1 MRTSRWAAMMLAVG
15 LLAVVGSPV
24 TLARP
29 ASGATYIAAPVMW
42 PKPDNPTRTPV
53 VVERVEVPVPVDD
66 PAAEG
71 IRMLLV
77 AAAAAAAAAAAT
89 KARLRRHY
97 LRPAGNAVIEIAG
110 PEPLDSPRRSDT
122 PTAGLD

>member
-53 VVERVEVPVPVDD
+53 VVERVEVPVP
-66 PAAEG
+66 P
-71 IRMLLV
+71 
-77 AAAAAAAAAAAT
+77 AAAAAAAAAT

-110 PEPLDSPRRSDT
+110 PEPLGSPRRSDT